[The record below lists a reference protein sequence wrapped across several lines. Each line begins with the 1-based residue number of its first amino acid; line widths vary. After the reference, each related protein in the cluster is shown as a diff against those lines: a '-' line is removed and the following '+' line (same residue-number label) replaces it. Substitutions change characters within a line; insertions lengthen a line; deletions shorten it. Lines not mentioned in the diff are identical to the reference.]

1 MNTKIITVLFLV
13 TTMWPRF
20 GQGRTNII
28 HSNVVESID
37 LSDYWMLR
45 IGRWEFGA
53 PGYVWPFPVVI
64 TCQAYL
70 DTYSSEEDGQTVLKE
85 IKNLKHEDRFITM
98 CGDFAHI
105 GILNK
110 KEEWI
115 AFVRLNADA
124 ETVIISDNAY
134 QPTNMIVTTSSMLCS
149 NVFRMMWEYNPD
161 LVRQRMR
168 NNECVSNSYLAIYNH
183 LESTHQAGGTNVT
196 DVQQGG
202 APYSSPAAGSESGDL

>member
-1 MNTKIITVLFLV
+1 MLPI
-13 TTMWPRF
+13 F
-20 GQGRTNII
+20 GQSQTSII
-28 HSNVVESID
+28 HSNVVEAID
-37 LSDYWMLR
+37 LSDFWMLR

-70 DTYSSEEDGQTVLKE
+70 DTYSSDEDGQTVLKE

-110 KEEWI
+110 KKDWI
-115 AFVRLNADA
+115 SFVRLNADA
-124 ETVIISDNAY
+124 QTVIISDNAY
-134 QPTNMIVTTSSMLCS
+134 QPTNSIVTTSPTLCS
-149 NVFRMMWEYNPD
+149 NVFRVIWEYNPD

-168 NNECVSNSYLAIYNH
+168 ENHCVSNSYLAIYNN
-183 LESTHQAGGTNVT
+183 LESARQTSGTNVT
-196 DVQQGG
+196 DVQQQGS
-202 APYSSPAAGSESGDL
+202 PYSSPAAGSESGDL